1 MAHILGSI
9 PHEIT
14 SHMPGP
20 SRAPA
25 ELFWGAVVHECQSV
39 SSGLFPRRR
48 GQVMTSD
55 DKFSWMYPLVNIQ
68 KAIENGPFIVDFP
81 IKNGDFP

>member
-1 MAHILGSI
+1 MEYSQIPWCIIIFPIQMAHILGSI

-20 SRAPA
+20 SKAPA
-25 ELFWGAVVHECQSV
+25 ELFWGGVVHECQSV
-39 SSGLFPRRR
+39 SSGLIPRRR

-55 DKFSWMYPLVNIQ
+55 DKFSWMYP
-68 KAIENGPFIVDFP
+68 AW
-81 IKNGDFP
+81 